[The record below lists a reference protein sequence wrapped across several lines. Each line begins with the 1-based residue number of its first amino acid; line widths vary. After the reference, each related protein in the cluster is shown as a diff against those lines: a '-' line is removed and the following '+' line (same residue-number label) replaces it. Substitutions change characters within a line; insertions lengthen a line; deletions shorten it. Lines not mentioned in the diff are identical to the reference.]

1 LTQGD
6 KLRHASSNT
15 YNLDDAERLSLIGE
29 KILASM
35 EKELLEP
42 IVYGDVAAP
51 AKTSPTLKTLL
62 DKNLERANTRRSS
75 ILWQALV
82 DSKGFFPTANQLE
95 LIETL
100 VMNCALGDPKS
111 NRFQY
116 IAALVCK
123 TDADFGDAHI
133 GGSREFLTPS
143 GTT

>member
-1 LTQGD
+1 LTQEY
-6 KLRHASSNT
+6 KLRYASSNT
-15 YNLDDAERLSLIGE
+15 YNLDETERLSLIGE
-29 KILASM
+29 KVLASM
-35 EKELLEP
+35 EKELLGP
-42 IVYGDVAAP
+42 IIYGDLAAP

-62 DKNLERANTRRSS
+62 DKNLERADTGRPS

-82 DSKGFFPTANQLE
+82 DSKGLSPTANQLE

-111 NRFQY
+111 DRFQY

-123 TDADFGDAHI
+123 TDANFGDAHI
-133 GGSREFLTPS
+133 GGSREFLTTS